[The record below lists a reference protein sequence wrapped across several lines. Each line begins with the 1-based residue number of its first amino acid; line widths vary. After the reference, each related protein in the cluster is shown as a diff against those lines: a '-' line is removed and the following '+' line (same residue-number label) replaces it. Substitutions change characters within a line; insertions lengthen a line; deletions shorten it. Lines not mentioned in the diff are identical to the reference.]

1 MRHIVFQG
9 RKYKHV
15 IMNISGNA
23 PFHEILKKVNGLTIP
38 DSPHDDE
45 HTRYAVLELINN
57 SLRAHREKG
66 ILENIRTEYKVKD
79 DELEIIITDKGGG
92 FDISKLPYDIGD
104 SVDDVDTNDGR
115 FQEYREENQYKRFG
129 MGLLVARRLF
139 PIFSINFYD
148 SEGNEVPYIA
158 GEVEGTR
165 IDMGIRL
172 SDV

>member
-1 MRHIVFQG
+1 MR
-9 RKYKHV
+9 
-15 IMNISGNA
+15 

-129 MGLLVARRLF
+129 MGLLVAKRLF

-148 SEGNEVPYIA
+148 SEGNEVPYAA
-158 GEVEGTR
+158 GRSGR
-165 IDMGIRL
+165 NQN
-172 SDV
+172 